1 MFDNLIK
8 CIPEQI
14 GIGES
19 VTIDGEKEIRLNLL
33 KMKELKSCY
42 LRWDGADTLYLTM
55 SSFLTDPSPAYSS
68 NVVEIPPQSFIS
80 ASNNDLLRPPFTKT
94 IATSASVG
102 QLTIVEFLTNPQ
114 NNAILLETA
123 ENFTVDDSSRIYCL
137 GVKRTE
143 GLALK
148 FITSE
153 RVNSM
158 LMSSSADFEESKT
171 KVVYPEVINGETG
184 FFLTKLQRPVLE
196 DDDEYFYIKF
206 NADSDFDVYF
216 DEWDAGDMAST
227 RQLVPNSNIYVKT
240 GTHSNS
246 YRFTYAD
253 WKSDITFTWPA
264 AV

>member
-8 CIPEQI
+8 YIPEQI
-14 GIGES
+14 RIGES

-42 LRWDGADTLYLTM
+42 LRWDGADPLYLTM
-55 SSFLTDPSPAYSS
+55 SYFLTDPSPAHSTHD
-68 NVVEIPPQSFIS
+68 VEIPPQNFIS
-80 ASNNDLLRPPFTKT
+80 ASNNDLLTPPFTKT

-102 QLTIVEFLTNPQ
+102 QLTIVEFLTDPQ
-114 NNAILLETA
+114 NNAILLDTP
-123 ENFTVDDSSRIYCL
+123 ENVTVDDSSRIYCI

-158 LMSSSADFEESKT
+158 LMSSSADFEESNT
-171 KVVYPEVINGETG
+171 KVVHPEVINGETG

-227 RQLVPNSNIYVKT
+227 RQLVPNSTISIVGRSSTNTTY
-240 GTHSNS
+240 S
-246 YRFTYAD
+246 YRITYSD
-253 WKSDITFTWPA
+253 WK
-264 AV
+264 